1 MVTTKQF
8 NSTRVVIG
16 GWSARTDQTVILVF
30 IPRSCFFF
38 FLNFTKFYNRWSEI
52 YDTSSTG

>member
-30 IPRSCFFF
+30 ISRSCFF